1 MALDLWSSLW
11 YVWLNPGPLHWVYGV
26 LAWSLSQWTTK
37 RGPISPSLF
46 CFYNFVYLLIFGGAG
61 SLVAASMGYSSVALH
76 VFLIAA
82 VSSVV
87 EHRLYFKHSSIIVVT
102 RELNS
107 HDSWALEPRLNS
119 CFTAYGIIPDW
130 GSNLQLLHWQAN
142 SFPLSHQETLFP
154 SLKQRE
160 WYSPS
165 LTLKVITKIW

>member
-1 MALDLWSSLW
+1 MLGLSYGSLDLWSSLW

-26 LAWSLSQWTTK
+26 LAT
-37 RGPISPSLF
+37 GPISPSLF

-61 SLVAASMGYSSVALH
+61 SLVAGSMGYAPVALH

-82 VSSVV
+82 VSSVA

-102 RELNS
+102 
-107 HDSWALEPRLNS
+107 HEPRLNS
-119 CFTAYGIIPDW
+119 CFTAYGNIPDW

-165 LTLKVITKIW
+165 LPLTVTTKIW